1 MLLLFLV
8 WKENITENLSYI
20 RRKHKIFKDL
30 QTLSNKITNMVS
42 SIIDG
47 SEVLD
52 AQQFGKVHFSTISLL
67 PLSTNIDVMDKY
79 YEEYNL
85 S

>member
-1 MLLLFLV
+1 
-8 WKENITENLSYI
+8 
-20 RRKHKIFKDL
+20 
-30 QTLSNKITNMVS
+30 MVS
-42 SIIDG
+42 SIING

-79 YEEYNL
+79 YEE
-85 S
+85 